1 MSGPSFMEK
10 RVSPIGRQFGA
21 GVALL
26 IAVSGCSHGGA
37 SVAAAPSSADAFSP
51 SLMRTRLFA
60 YADDSM
66 LGRET
71 GHPGNV
77 KATTFI
83 AGQVQALGLEAG
95 GDNGTYFQ
103 TLPLV
108 GRALDST
115 TNVTVDGTPLELWK
129 DYAPLPPI
137 EGVPVAE
144 SGAEL
149 G

>member
-1 MSGPSFMEK
+1 MRRPSCMEK

-26 IAVSGCSHGGA
+26 IAVSGCSHGSA
-37 SVAAAPSSADAFSP
+37 NVAAAPSSADAFSP

-66 LGRET
+66 LGREA

-77 KATTFI
+77 KATTYI

-95 GDNGTYFQ
+95 GDKRTYLH
-103 TLPLV
+103 TRLLV
-108 GRALDST
+108 RR
-115 TNVTVDGTPLELWK
+115 
-129 DYAPLPPI
+129 
-137 EGVPVAE
+137 
-144 SGAEL
+144 
-149 G
+149 